1 MDGRSRVP
9 AGEKNFYRTRESGS
23 DRLSPT
29 WTFGQRLVKL
39 ISLNVAL
46 PRIVEYNGGPVATGI
61 FKEPA
66 PGPVMLRTLN
76 LDGDRQA
83 DLSVHGGVSK
93 AVYVY
98 PSEHY
103 EFWRT
108 ELPEME
114 LPYGMFGENFTT
126 EGLFEDAVNVGDRFR
141 VGEAELMVTEPRL
154 PCYKLGIKFGR
165 PDIIRKFLQSRR
177 TGFYFAVLKEGAV
190 KAGDKIDLISRDG
203 NDVAI
208 SDITRLYAFER
219 DDLATL
225 RRAVELAALS
235 ESWREYFQRRI
246 EKLED

>member
-1 MDGRSRVP
+1 M
-9 AGEKNFYRTRESGS
+9 
-23 DRLSPT
+23 
-29 WTFGQRLVKL
+29 KL

-46 PRIVEYNGGPVATGI
+46 PRLVEYNGGPVATGI
-61 FKEPA
+61 FKEPV

-93 AVYVY
+93 AVYAY

-103 EFWRT
+103 EFWKN

-126 EGLFEDAVNVGDRFR
+126 AGMFEQVVNVGDSFR
-141 VGEAELMVTEPRL
+141 IGEAELMATEPRL

-190 KAGDKIDLISRDG
+190 KAGDSIELLSRDP
-203 NDVAI
+203 NNLAI
-208 SDITRLYAFER
+208 SDITRLYAFEKN
-219 DDLATL
+219 DLETL
-225 RRAVELAALS
+225 RRAVKLEALS
-235 ESWREYFQRRI
+235 ESWREYFERQIRR
-246 EKLED
+246 LDHSLAR